1 MSRIVV
7 LMGAPGAGKG
17 TQARLL
23 SAKFAYPQIS
33 TGDILRAMARA
44 KTPLGREINAAQGA
58 GHLVSDTVLANVIL
72 ARTAQS
78 DCCDG
83 YILDGYPRTLR
94 QAHALERLADHGTR
108 EILAV
113 AVNVPPDTLLKRLT
127 GRRTCTRCGEIYN
140 LHLSPPT
147 SEGRCNLDGAPLAHR
162 TDDTA
167 DTVSKRLVA
176 YAEATTPLLEYYR
189 ESGRLVE
196 VDGGSSTGDVF
207 RKICVAMAGR
217 KAKRAGTRPAWG
229 TRPGRARGELRREAS
244 ER

>member
-44 KTPLGREINAAQGA
+44 NTPLGREISAAQGA
-58 GHLVSDTVLANVIL
+58 GHLVSDTVLANVIRS
-72 ARTAQS
+72 RTAQP

-113 AVNVPPDTLLKRLT
+113 AVDVPPDTLLKRLT
-127 GRRTCTRCGEIYN
+127 GRRTCTQCGEIYN
-140 LHLSPPT
+140 LHLSPPK
-147 SEGRCNLDGAPLAHR
+147 SAGRCDLDGAPLAHR

-176 YAEATTPLLEYYR
+176 YAEAATPLLDYYR
-189 ESGRLVE
+189 GSGRLVE
-196 VDGGSSTGDVF
+196 VDGSSSTAEVF
-207 RKICVAMAGR
+207 RKLCVAMDGR
-217 KAKRAGTRPAWG
+217 QAKRSGARRAWG
-229 TRPGRARGELRREAS
+229 RRPGRESGELGREAP